1 MAIVTDPALQ
11 LTSSPGRRA
20 DACRMCGS
28 GDLHR
33 YLDLGHMP
41 PADQFLR
48 PEQLAGPVV
57 AYPLEVYLCAV
68 CGLSQLGYVVSPHIL
83 YQEEYPYESSMTRAG
98 REHFRAF
105 AASVAARFEV
115 RAGDLAVDI
124 GSNVGVLLSGFA
136 EEGMRVLGVDPA
148 ANIAEIAN
156 ARGIPTLPELFGP
169 AVAAAIV
176 AEHGVASVITATN
189 VFAHIDDLDELM
201 RAIDT
206 LLGPDGVFV
215 IEAPYLVNLLARLE
229 YDTVYHEHLSYI
241 SVRPL
246 IPFFER
252 FGMRLFDVQETD
264 IHGGSCRFF
273 VDRGRRTVEAATLA
287 GFLARE
293 EAEGAFDLARL
304 AGFATLVEANRAA
317 LRELLDRLRRE
328 GKTIAAVSA
337 PAKGMTLLN
346 YCRIGPETIGYVTEK
361 SRLKIGRF
369 TPGLHVPVVGDDEL
383 LETRPD
389 YALLLA
395 WNFADEIIANL
406 HAYREGGGHFIIPI
420 PEPHVV
426 VPEEVVTR

>member
-1 MAIVTDPALQ
+1 
-11 LTSSPGRRA
+11 
-20 DACRMCGS
+20 MCG
-28 GDLHR
+28 GRDLHR

-48 PEQLAGPVV
+48 PEQLADPVV
-57 AYPLEVYLCAV
+57 GYPLEVYLCV
-68 CGLSQLGYVVSPHIL
+68 GCGLSQLGYVVSPQIL

-105 AASVAARFEV
+105 AGSVATRFQL
-115 RAGDLAVDI
+115 RPGDLAVDI

-136 EEGMRVLGVDPA
+136 EEGLRVLGVDPA
-148 ANIAEIAN
+148 ANIAAIAN
-156 ARGIPTLPELFGP
+156 ERGIPTLPELFGP
-169 AVAAAIV
+169 AVATRIV
-176 AEHGVASVITATN
+176 AEHGTASVITATN

-201 RAIDT
+201 RAIGT

-215 IEAPYLVNLLARLE
+215 IEAPYLVNLLGRLE
-229 YDTVYHEHLSYI
+229 YDTIYHEHLSYI

-273 VDRGRRTVEAATLA
+273 VDRARRPVETATLQ
-287 GFLARE
+287 GFLDRE
-293 EAEGAFDLARL
+293 EAEGAFDPVRL
-304 AGFATLVEANRAA
+304 AGFAARVEANRIA
-317 LRELLDRLRRE
+317 LRELLEGLRRA
-328 GKTIAAVSA
+328 GSTIVGVSA

-369 TPGLHVPVVGDDEL
+369 TPGMHVPVVDDEEL

-395 WNFADEIIANL
+395 WNFADEIIQNL
-406 HAYREGGGHFIIPI
+406 SAYREAGGRFIIPI
-420 PEPHVV
+420 PEPHVIT
-426 VPEEVVTR
+426 PEEVVSR

>member
-1 MAIVTDPALQ
+1 MADLVQEPAESL
-11 LTSSPGRRA
+11 GRRVA
-20 DACRMCGS
+20 ACRMCG
-28 GDLHR
+28 GGNLHR

-48 PEQLAGPVV
+48 PEQLADPVI
-57 AYPLEVYLCAV
+57 AYPLEVYLCAG

-83 YQEEYPYESSMTRAG
+83 YQEEYPYESSTTRAG

-105 AASVAARFEV
+105 AASVVARFGV
-115 RAGDLAVDI
+115 RSGELAVDI

-156 ARGIPTLPELFGP
+156 ARGVLTLPELFGP
-169 AVAAAIV
+169 SVAARIV
-176 AEHGVASVITATN
+176 AEHGTAAVITATN
-189 VFAHIDDLDELM
+189 VFAHVDDLDEFM
-201 RAIDT
+201 EAIGV

-229 YDTVYHEHLSYI
+229 FDTIYHEHLSYI

-273 VDRGRRTVEAATLA
+273 IDRRNRPVETETIER
-287 GFLARE
+287 FLARE
-293 EAEGAFDLARL
+293 DEEGAFDIERL
-304 AGFATLVEANRAA
+304 AGFAKRVEANRVA
-317 LRELLDRLRRE
+317 LRELLDGLRRE

-361 SRLKIGRF
+361 SLLKIGRY
-369 TPGLHVPVVGDDEL
+369 TPGVHVPVVADAKL
-383 LETRPD
+383 LETHPD

-406 HAYREGGGHFIIPI
+406 WEYRQRGGKFIIPI
-420 PEPHVV
+420 PVPHIVA
-426 VPEEVVTR
+426 PEEVVPQ